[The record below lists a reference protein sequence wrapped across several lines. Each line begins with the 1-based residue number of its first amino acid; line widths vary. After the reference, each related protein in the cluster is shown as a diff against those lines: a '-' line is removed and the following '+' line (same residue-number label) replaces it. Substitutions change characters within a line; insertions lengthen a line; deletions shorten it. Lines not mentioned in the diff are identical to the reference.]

1 MQLQPITIGKHTLE
15 NNVVL
20 APLSGIS
27 DLPFR
32 LICKKM
38 GAGLV
43 VSEMV
48 ACEAL
53 IRDNLTAQQKAEFHP
68 EQGIVSVQIVGASPK
83 NMAESAKMIQDS
95 GADIIDINM
104 GCPVKK
110 VVNTYSGSALMK
122 DEELVA
128 DILESVV
135 NAVDIPVTL
144 KFRTGWSEEIKNGE
158 NVAKIAED
166 KGIQALA
173 VHGRTRAQMY
183 TGSADWDFVGKIKAA
198 TKLPM
203 LVNGDINSVQDAV
216 TALEKSNCQGVMIGR
231 ACEGRPWFLGQVA
244 HYLETGEI
252 LPDPT
257 LKEQKD
263 IVFEHYNLA
272 VEHYGANKA
281 TKMMRKHLGWYTKG
295 YKYGNE
301 FRKDINKIENAEEV
315 MDKVSDYYNALIKE
329 SESN

>member
-1 MQLQPITIGKHTLE
+1 MKLQPISVGKHTLE

-32 LICKKM
+32 LICKEM

-68 EQGIVSVQIVGASPK
+68 EQGIVSVQIVGANPH
-83 NMAESAKMIQDS
+83 NMAESAKIIQDS

-122 DEELVA
+122 DEELVSE
-128 DILESVV
+128 ILEKVV

-144 KFRTGWSEEIKNGE
+144 KFRTGWSEEIKNGA
-158 NVAKIAED
+158 NIAKIAED
-166 KGIQALA
+166 KGIQMLA

-183 TGSADWDFVGKIKAA
+183 TGSADWDFVGKIKEA
-198 TKLPM
+198 TNLPM
-203 LVNGDINSVQDAV
+203 LVNGDINSVEDAV
-216 TALEKSNCQGVMIGR
+216 KALEASKCQGVMIGR
-231 ACEGRPWFLGQVA
+231 ACEGAPWILGQIA
-244 HYLETGEI
+244 HYLETGEK
-252 LPDPT
+252 LPNPT
-257 LKEQKD
+257 LAEQKR
-263 IVFEHYNLA
+263 IALRHYDLA
-272 VEHYGANKA
+272 LDHYGENKA

-295 YKYGNE
+295 LKGGNE
-301 FRKDINKIENAEEV
+301 FRKDINKMEDPAEVIAKVNA
-315 MDKVSDYYNALIKE
+315 YYDRGIDAGL
-329 SESN
+329 

>member
-1 MQLQPITIGKHTLE
+1 MKLEPISIGKHTLD

-32 LICKKM
+32 LICKQM

-68 EQGIVSVQIVGASPK
+68 EQGIVSVQMVGANPTS
-83 NMAESAKMIQDS
+83 MAESAKLIQDS

-122 DEELVA
+122 DEDLVA
-128 DILESVV
+128 EILEKVV
-135 NAVDIPVTL
+135 NAVDVPVTL
-144 KFRTGWSEEIKNGE
+144 KFRTGWSDEIKNGS
-158 NVAKIAED
+158 NIAKIAED
-166 KGIQALA
+166 KGIQMLA

-183 TGSADWDFVGKIKAA
+183 TGSADWDEVGKIKAA

-203 LVNGDINSVQDAV
+203 LVNGDICSVEDAV
-216 TALEKSNCQGVMIGR
+216 KALDASNCQGVMIGR
-231 ACEGRPWFLGQVA
+231 ACEGRPWILGQIA
-244 HYLETGEI
+244 HYLETGEK
-252 LPDPT
+252 LPEPT
-257 LKEQKD
+257 LEEQLK
-263 IVFEHYNLA
+263 IILNHYDLA
-272 VEHYGANKA
+272 LEHYGKDKA

-295 YKYGNE
+295 FKGGNE
-301 FRKDINKIENAEEV
+301 FRKDINKMDDSDEV
-315 MDKVSDYYNALIKE
+315 IAKVIAYYDRGIQAGL
-329 SESN
+329 

>member
-1 MQLQPITIGKHTLE
+1 MQLKPITVGKHTLE

-32 LICKKM
+32 LICKQM

-68 EQGIVSVQIVGASPK
+68 EQGIVSVQIVGADPK

-122 DEELVA
+122 DEELVSE
-128 DILESVV
+128 ILEKVV
-135 NAVDIPVTL
+135 NAVDVPVTL

-158 NVAKIAED
+158 TIAKIAED
-166 KGIQALA
+166 KGIQMLA

-203 LVNGDINSVQDAV
+203 LVNGDINSVEDAV

-231 ACEGRPWFLGQVA
+231 ACEGAPWILGQIA
-244 HYLETGEI
+244 HYLETGEK

-257 LKEQKD
+257 LEKQKE
-263 IVFEHYNLA
+263 IVLQHYDLA
-272 VEHYGANKA
+272 VDHYGANKA
-281 TKMMRKHLGWYTKG
+281 SKMMRKHLGWYTKG
-295 YKYGNE
+295 FKHGND
-301 FRKDINKIENAEEV
+301 FRKEINKIEDHIEV
-315 MDKVSDYYNALIKE
+315 IEKVNQYYDLLIAD
-329 SESN
+329 SNK

>member
-1 MQLQPITIGKHTLE
+1 MKLEPISIGKHTLE

-32 LICKKM
+32 LICKQM

-68 EQGIVSVQIVGASPK
+68 DQGTVSVQIVGANPD
-83 NMAESAKMIQDS
+83 NMAESAKIIQDS

-122 DEELVA
+122 DEALVA
-128 DILESVV
+128 EILEKIV
-135 NAVDIPVTL
+135 NAVDVPVTL
-144 KFRTGWSEEIKNGE
+144 KFRTGWSEDIKNGE
-158 NVAKIAED
+158 NIAKIAED
-166 KGIQALA
+166 KGIQMLA
-173 VHGRTRAQMY
+173 VHGRTRTQMY
-183 TGSADWDFVGKIKAA
+183 TGQADWNFVGKIKAA

-203 LVNGDINSVQDAV
+203 LVNGDIRNEDDAIN
-216 TALEKSNCQGVMIGR
+216 ALQASNCQGVMIGR
-231 ACEGRPWFLGQVA
+231 ACQGRPWLFGKLA
-244 HYLETGEI
+244 HYLETGEK
-252 LPDPT
+252 LAEPNLT
-257 LKEQKD
+257 EQKR
-263 IVFEHYNLA
+263 IVLEHYNLA
-272 VEHYGANKA
+272 IEHYGANKA
-281 TKMMRKHLGWYTKG
+281 AKMMRKHLGWYTKG
-295 YKYGNE
+295 FKGGNE
-301 FRKDINKIENAEEV
+301 FRKEINKIDDAKQVIERVNE
-315 MDKVSDYYNALIKE
+315 YYNRGINQGL
-329 SESN
+329 